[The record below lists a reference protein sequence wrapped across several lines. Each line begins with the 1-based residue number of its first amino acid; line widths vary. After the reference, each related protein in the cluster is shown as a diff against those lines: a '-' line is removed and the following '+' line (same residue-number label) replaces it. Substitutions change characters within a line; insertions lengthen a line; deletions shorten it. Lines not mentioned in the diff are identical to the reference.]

1 LLDDESSNELYGTLA
16 YCSPEIFL
24 GLPYNKATDIWSIGI
39 VLHMFISGIVPFM
52 SMDKDEMKKNIIYR
66 KVNFM
71 QPGWLKV
78 SNDAKDLVA
87 RMLEKDYT
95 RRINIE

>member
-1 LLDDESSNELYGTLA
+1 
-16 YCSPEIFL
+16 
-24 GLPYNKATDIWSIGI
+24 
-39 VLHMFISGIVPFM
+39 M